1 MLISSVTCKSHD
13 QMSASFQELLIMDD
27 FLRRKTVHLRPF
39 IGRKCANGR
48 MKPAIDGFLDFDT
61 NTTLFI
67 HVRMN
72 NLGFIFQS
80 HKWIQHTST
89 FHRNYNTDK
98 QK

>member
-1 MLISSVTCKSHD
+1 
-13 QMSASFQELLIMDD
+13 
-27 FLRRKTVHLRPF
+27 
-39 IGRKCANGR
+39 
-48 MKPAIDGFLDFDT
+48 MKPAIDGFLNFDT

-98 QK
+98 QKWSTRARERQQLVAVIRILLLPRRNLRRQAGGQIIA